1 MYRTIEQEVRDA
13 MALYGRSH
21 GNRGTWEL
29 KRAYE
34 RVRRA
39 LRAYDAMGDDEYAG
53 LVQLFSE
60 LAFVETLGERTY
72 SAADEARWNG
82 YLNA

>member
-1 MYRTIEQEVRDA
+1 MYQTIEQEVRDA
-13 MALYGRSH
+13 LAVYSRSH

-29 KRAYE
+29 KRAYD
-34 RVRRA
+34 RVRRN

-72 SAADEARWNG
+72 TDEDEARWNG
-82 YLNA
+82 YLTA